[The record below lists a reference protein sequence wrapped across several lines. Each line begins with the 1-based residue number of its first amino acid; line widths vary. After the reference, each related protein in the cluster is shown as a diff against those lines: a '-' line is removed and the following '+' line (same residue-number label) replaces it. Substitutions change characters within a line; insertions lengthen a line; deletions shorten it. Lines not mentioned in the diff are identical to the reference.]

1 MPARSDI
8 VAQLRRDVAAIE
20 ASGPSKARKASRLRG
35 GAAAPDQAARADA
48 SYPKHQTGGEHPFG
62 GHRDGALRE
71 DQAAAD
77 DPAEQA
83 EKAYQKILRCCTARE
98 QSSLR
103 MERKLAQAGFAP
115 AAVESA
121 LARAQRVGVID
132 DTRYAESLVRS
143 YLAAGKGLREARR
156 ELEQLGIDIEEIEA
170 YQEHASLGEEAEV
183 ARAQAVL
190 NLHPPRAKNAY
201 AAAYRK
207 LIQKGFSNAIASQA
221 ARAWHAAWEDA
232 CSRDG
237 GCSEYG
243 VDRHAG

>member
-20 ASGPSKARKASRLRG
+20 ASGPSKARKASRLRS
-35 GAAAPDQAARADA
+35 GAAASDQAAGVDA
-48 SYPKHQTGGEHPFG
+48 SYPKHQTGSERPFE
-62 GHRDGALRE
+62 GHCNDTVRK

-103 MERKLAQAGFAP
+103 MKRKLAQAGFSP

-156 ELEQLGIDIEEIEA
+156 ELERLGIDIKETEA

-183 ARAQAVL
+183 TRAQAVL

-221 ARAWHAAWEDA
+221 ARAWYVAAKDA
-232 CSRDG
+232 CSRNDKNNECDIG
-237 GCSEYG
+237 
-243 VDRHAG
+243 RHVS